1 MIEYENKQGLNSLL
15 DCLVVYTKFYHK
27 PYTKESLIFG
37 LPIEKGNEDPE
48 LFSVKKAKGL
58 FSRAASHAGLK
69 TKIIEKKI
77 EDISSLQ
84 LPLIILLVDKNACLL
99 DSFSPDRKKIKII
112 SSLNDEI
119 VEQWYDIDVIN
130 KEYLGF
136 SILIKRGFN
145 FKSTDVD
152 KKINLE
158 KKHWFWSTI
167 KLSASIYKDVIFAS
181 LLVNIFVLAT
191 PLFTMSVYDR
201 VIPNNA
207 TETLWFFAVGVF
219 LVYLLDIGLKL
230 VRTYFLEI
238 AARKSDVVMSSLIF
252 EKILGLKL
260 EEIPKPIG
268 AFANNLKNFDLIRG
282 FLTNATLVSFIDLP
296 FSIIFILVIY
306 YIGGPIVIIPI
317 VVILLLLIIALILKG
332 PIQKSIKSINE
343 IASKK
348 NSILIEVLNNIETL
362 KSLGT
367 SSSSQ
372 WDWEESCGRIAQKGL
387 RSRMLSNLIPLLS
400 ALFVQLNTVGII
412 IYGVYLIQEFE
423 LTMGGLIA
431 IVILSSRAVAPM
443 GQAASL
449 ITNYEDATNAYGL
462 LDNIMNR
469 AVERPANK
477 DFVSYPSFE
486 GKIEFKNVCFKYP
499 NTDVEVL
506 RNVSFVINSGD
517 HTAILGKIGSG
528 KSTILKLLLK
538 LYEPTSGSILLDNID
553 LNQIDPADLRKNTG
567 YVSQHVALFY
577 GTLKENISFRASY
590 VTDEKMIEAAK
601 IACVDNFANKHP
613 KGYEMEIGEHG
624 EGLSGGQIQSVG
636 IARAVLFDNPIIFF
650 DEPSNAMDRQTEQ
663 NIMNNLKGFL
673 SNKTLCLVTQKMSL
687 LQMVD
692 NIIVLNSGEVY
703 LDGTKEDVIK
713 QLSQSG
719 GSYE

>member
-1 MIEYENKQGLNSLL
+1 MTEYNNEQGLNSLL

-27 PYTKESLIFG
+27 PYTKESLTFG
-37 LPIEKGNEDPE
+37 LPIEKGNENPE
-48 LFSVKKAKGL
+48 LFSVKNSKGL

-69 TKIIEKKI
+69 TKIIEKRI

-84 LPLIILLVDKNACLL
+84 LPLILLLSNKNACLL
-99 DSFSPDRKKIKII
+99 DSFSPDRKQIKII
-112 SSLNDEI
+112 SSLDDEI
-119 VEQWYDIDVIN
+119 VEQWHDIETIN

-145 FKSTDVD
+145 FKSTEVD
-152 KKINLE
+152 KKINYE

-167 KLSASIYKDVIFAS
+167 KLSASIYRDVIFAS
-181 LLVNIFVLAT
+181 ILVNLFVLAT

-207 TETLWFFAVGVF
+207 IETLWFFAVGVF
-219 LVYLLDIGLKL
+219 LVYLLDISLKL

-238 AARKSDVVMSSLIF
+238 AARKSDVIMSSLIF

-260 EEIPKPIG
+260 QEIPKPIG

-306 YIGGPIVIIPI
+306 YIGGNIVIVPIVI
-317 VVILLLLIIALILKG
+317 ILLLLIISLILKG

-348 NSILIEVLNNIETL
+348 NSILIEVLNNLETL
-362 KSLGT
+362 KSLGS

-387 RSRMLSNLIPLLS
+387 KSRMLSNSIPIIS
-400 ALFVQLNTVGII
+400 ALLIQVNTVAVII
-412 IYGVYLIQEFE
+412 FGVYLIQNFE

-443 GQAASL
+443 GQAAAL

-462 LDNIMNR
+462 LDDIMNR
-469 AVERPANK
+469 NEERPADK
-477 DFVSYPSFE
+477 DFVSYPSFR
-486 GKIEFKNVCFKYP
+486 GRIEFRNVSFKYP
-499 NTDVEVL
+499 NTDIEVL
-506 RNVSFVINSGD
+506 KNISFTINPGE
-517 HTAILGKIGSG
+517 HVAILGKIGSG

-538 LYEPTSGSILLDNID
+538 LYEPTSGTILLDDID

-590 VTDEKMIEAAK
+590 VSDEKMINAAK
-601 IACVDNFANKHP
+601 IAGVDKFANKHP
-613 KGYEMEIGEHG
+613 KGFDMEIGEHG

-636 IARAVLFDNPIIFF
+636 ISRAVLFDNPIMFF
-650 DEPSNAMDRQTEQ
+650 DEPSNAMDKQTEQ
-663 NIMNNLKGFL
+663 NIINNLKGFL
-673 SNKTLCLVTQKMSL
+673 ENKTLCLVTQKMSL

-692 NIIVLNSGEVY
+692 RIIVLSNNEVY
-703 LDGTKEDVIK
+703 LNDTKEEVIK
-713 QLSQSG
+713 QLSQTG
-719 GSYE
+719 ASYE